1 MANSRLGGEDGG
13 QGINVARQ
21 PGTSVML
28 SVGDMAS
35 ASTLVTGADL
45 AEILNQTPE
54 DGFPPVYATS
64 KMVGLME
71 LAAAR
76 LMRQEL
82 SAGELSVGVS
92 LDISHVA
99 ATPIGIEVTAEARY
113 VGRDGRLFV
122 FEVSARDRGGEIGRG
137 THRRAL
143 VSKDRLMSGAV
154 RRITGN

>member
-1 MANSRLGGEDGG
+1 
-13 QGINVARQ
+13 
-21 PGTSVML
+21 
-28 SVGDMAS
+28 MAS